1 VSLAAAGTPAKAAPA
16 AAAYR
21 MDPELGVQ
29 WHGMWAYYTDEQRET
44 VLGQLVQ
51 SNLHLVRMDVSWAM
65 LQPTNGQT
73 YDPWGVAFIDR
84 VINMINAHGLTAV
97 ITFWLTPGWANGN
110 KNDRVPPTNPADYA
124 RVIEWAAHRYAGKVA
139 VWEVWNEPNSNDFFV
154 GADPGTYTRLIQAAY
169 PAVKRGD
176 PNAQVMFGGLQYN
189 DNYWLAKCYD
199 AGLKGFFD
207 IMSTHAYQA
216 PSNETPL
223 APDDGSTWKYMH
235 LPQVRNLMVARG
247 DAAKSIWTGTGYS
260 THDDPPNS
268 PPWFRGVSEVTQ
280 AIFINQAV
288 NQARSRWPWVGKW
301 FWYTTKDEDGAVNAH
316 ERHFGL
322 FRSDL
327 STKPG
332 LTALTDLTMM
342 NSPGA

>member
-1 VSLAAAGTPAKAAPA
+1 
-16 AAAYR
+16 
-21 MDPELGVQ
+21 
-29 WHGMWAYYTDEQRET
+29 
-44 VLGQLVQ
+44 
-51 SNLHLVRMDVSWAM
+51 
-65 LQPTNGQT
+65 
-73 YDPWGVAFIDR
+73 
-84 VINMINAHGLTAV
+84 
-97 ITFWLTPGWANGN
+97 
-110 KNDRVPPTNPADYA
+110 
-124 RVIEWAAHRYAGKVA
+124 VA

-154 GADPGTYTRLIQAAY
+154 GADPATYTRLIRAAY

-216 PSNETPL
+216 PSNESPL
-223 APDDGSTWKYMH
+223 APDDGSIWKYMH

-247 DAAKSIWTGTGYS
+247 DGAKSIWTGTGYS

-342 NSPGA
+342 NSPGG